1 MDDTTLMPF
10 GKHKGTR
17 MIDVPPQDLLW
28 IYEQDWC
35 KGSLRAYIEDNL
47 DALEAQ
53 AKKDKR

>member
-17 MIDVPPQDLLW
+17 MIDVPPQYLLW